1 VPAGWDTRVAGPGAA
16 GRSPYSEWV
25 RRPDGCRWAAL
36 LASVVLLG
44 GCGQTSNV
52 FGGSPS
58 PTPYGPSSASPAG
71 SAGPSDSAGPTGAAG
86 STMIST
92 AEPGATTTCEYVQ
105 TGVAAR
111 PVQLPSTTSVPT
123 SGSVT
128 YVVTMTNGVVRL
140 TLDRTRA
147 PCTVHSF
154 ESLADQGFFTAT
166 RCPRLVD
173 KTFFI
178 LQCGDPSGT
187 GKGGPGYTF
196 ASETDGTESYTKGVV
211 AMANSG
217 PNLNG
222 SQFFLVWD
230 DSTSLDRDGSF
241 TIFGTMDAASIA
253 VVASM
258 AAEGQDGKD
267 PRGGG
272 RPNNPCEII
281 RVSRG

>member
-1 VPAGWDTRVAGPGAA
+1 VAGSYLRGA
-16 GRSPYSEWV
+16 GLV
-25 RRPDGCRWAAL
+25 AAILL
-36 LASVVLLG
+36 LA
-44 GCGQTSNV
+44 GCGQIPPPAGPSSTPQPSNPSS
-52 FGGSPS
+52 SPS
-58 PTPYGPSSASPAG
+58 PTASG
-71 SAGPSDSAGPTGAAG
+71 SR
-86 STMIST
+86 STD
-92 AEPGATTTCEYVQ
+92 PGATTTCEYVQ

-111 PVQLPSTTSVPT
+111 PVRLPSETAVPT
-123 SGSVT
+123 SGTVT
-128 YVVTMTNGVVRL
+128 YVLAMTNGNVRL
-140 TLDRTRA
+140 TLDRVRA

-154 ESLADQGFFTAT
+154 ESLADQGFYTAT

-173 KTFFI
+173 KAFFI

-196 ASETDGTESYTKGVV
+196 ASEVDGTESYTKGVV

-230 DSTSLDRDGSF
+230 DSTSLDSNRSY
-241 TIFGTMDAASIA
+241 TIFGTMDPASRD

-258 AAEGQDGKD
+258 ASEGQDGKD

-281 RVSRG
+281 RVTRA

>member
-1 VPAGWDTRVAGPGAA
+1 VRC
-16 GRSPYSEWV
+16 V
-25 RRPDGCRWAAL
+25 RRPYGCRWLIVLAAVLL
-36 LASVVLLG
+36 LA
-44 GCGQTSNV
+44 GCGGNPNV
-52 FGGSPS
+52 FGSSPA
-58 PTPYGPSSASPAG
+58 PTPSLAGSASPTG
-71 SAGPSDSAGPTGAAG
+71 SGIPSASPSVSASSGL
-86 STMIST
+86 T
-92 AEPGATTTCEYVQ
+92 ASGTSDPGATTNCEYVQ

-111 PVQLPSTTSVPT
+111 PVQLPSATGVPT
-123 SGSVT
+123 SGIVT
-128 YVVTMTNGVVRL
+128 YVLTMTNGSVRL
-140 TLDRTRA
+140 RLDRTRA

-154 ESLADQGFFTAT
+154 ESLADQGFFTGT

-178 LQCGDPSGT
+178 LQCGDPTGT
-187 GKGGPGYTF
+187 GTGGPGYAF

-217 PNLNG
+217 RNLNG

-230 DSTSLDRDGSF
+230 DSTSLDREAGY

-258 AAEGQDGKD
+258 AAEGEDGSD

-272 RPNNPCEII
+272 RPNNPCQIVTVA
-281 RVSRG
+281 RS

>member
-1 VPAGWDTRVAGPGAA
+1 
-16 GRSPYSEWV
+16 
-25 RRPDGCRWAAL
+25 
-36 LASVVLLG
+36 
-44 GCGQTSNV
+44 
-52 FGGSPS
+52 
-58 PTPYGPSSASPAG
+58 
-71 SAGPSDSAGPTGAAG
+71 
-86 STMIST
+86 
-92 AEPGATTTCEYVQ
+92 
-105 TGVAAR
+105 VAAR
-111 PVQLPSTTSVPT
+111 PVRLPSQTDVPT
-123 SGSVT
+123 TGTVT
-128 YVVTMTNGVVRL
+128 YVLAMTNGNVRL
-140 TLDRTRA
+140 RLDRVRA

-154 ESLADQGFFTAT
+154 ESLADQGFYTAT

-196 ASETDGTESYTKGVV
+196 ASEIDGTESYKRGVV

-230 DSTSLDRDGSF
+230 DSTSLDDNRSY
-241 TIFGTMDAASIA
+241 TIFGTMDAASRD

-258 AAEGQDGKD
+258 ASEGEDGSD

-272 RPNNPCEII
+272 RPNNPCEIVKVT
-281 RVSRG
+281 REAS

>member
-1 VPAGWDTRVAGPGAA
+1 VAGSYLRRAGIVAA
-16 GRSPYSEWV
+16 I
-25 RRPDGCRWAAL
+25 L
-36 LASVVLLG
+36 LVA
-44 GCGQTSNV
+44 GCGQI
-52 FGGSPS
+52 P
-58 PTPYGPSSASPAG
+58 PPAGPSSTAQPSSVPASP
-71 SAGPSDSAGPTGAAG
+71 SSTSPS
-86 STMIST
+86 ST
-92 AEPGATTTCEYVQ
+92 ASRRSTDPGATTTCEYVQ

-111 PVQLPSTTSVPT
+111 PVKLPSQTAVPT
-123 SGSVT
+123 TGTVT
-128 YVVTMTNGVVRL
+128 YVLAMTNGNVRL
-140 TLDRTRA
+140 RLDRVRA

-154 ESLADQGFFTAT
+154 ESLADQGFYAAT

-196 ASETDGTESYTKGVV
+196 ASEIDGTESYKKGVV

-230 DSTSLDRDGSF
+230 DSTSLDDNRSY
-241 TIFGTMDAASIA
+241 TIFGTMDAASRD

-258 AAEGQDGKD
+258 ASEGEDGSD

-281 RVSRG
+281 KVTREPS

>member
-1 VPAGWDTRVAGPGAA
+1 M
-16 GRSPYSEWV
+16 RSA
-25 RRPDGCRWAAL
+25 D
-36 LASVVLLG
+36 
-44 GCGQTSNV
+44 
-52 FGGSPS
+52 
-58 PTPYGPSSASPAG
+58 
-71 SAGPSDSAGPTGAAG
+71 
-86 STMIST
+86 
-92 AEPGATTTCEYVQ
+92 PGATTTCEYVQ
-105 TGVAAR
+105 TGLAAR
-111 PVQLPSTTSVPT
+111 PVRLPSETAVPT
-123 SGSVT
+123 SGTVT
-128 YVVTMTNGVVRL
+128 YVLAMTNGNVRL
-140 TLDRTRA
+140 TLDRVRA

-154 ESLADQGFFTAT
+154 SSLADQGFFTAT

-178 LQCGDPSGT
+178 LQCGDPSGS

-196 ASETDGTESYTKGVV
+196 ASEIDGTESYTKGVV

-230 DSTSLDRDGSF
+230 DSTSLNSNRSY
-241 TIFGTMDAASIA
+241 TIFGTMDAASRD

-258 AAEGQDGKD
+258 AGEGEDGTD

-281 RVSRG
+281 KVTRS

>member
-1 VPAGWDTRVAGPGAA
+1 VAGTPLRLAGLAA
-16 GRSPYSEWV
+16 AV
-25 RRPDGCRWAAL
+25 LL
-36 LASVVLLG
+36 LA
-44 GCGQTSNV
+44 GCGQVLPPNGPTSTPQPSSTSTS
-52 FGGSPS
+52 GTGSPS
-58 PTPYGPSSASPAG
+58 PSGTPS
-71 SAGPSDSAGPTGAAG
+71 
-86 STMIST
+86 

-111 PVQLPSTTSVPT
+111 PVRLPSETDVPT
-123 SGSVT
+123 TGTVT
-128 YVVTMTNGVVRL
+128 YVLAMTNGPVRL
-140 TLDRTRA
+140 TLDRVRA

-178 LQCGDPSGT
+178 LQCGDPSGS
-187 GKGGPGYTF
+187 GSGGPGYTF
-196 ASETDGTESYTKGVV
+196 ASEVDGTESYTKGVL

-230 DSTSLDRDGSF
+230 DSTSLNKNPIY
-241 TIFGTMDAASIA
+241 TIFGRMDAASRD

-258 AAEGQDGKD
+258 ASEGQDGTN

-272 RPNNPCEII
+272 RPNNPCEILKVT
-281 RVSRG
+281 RVN

>member
-1 VPAGWDTRVAGPGAA
+1 
-16 GRSPYSEWV
+16 
-25 RRPDGCRWAAL
+25 
-36 LASVVLLG
+36 
-44 GCGQTSNV
+44 
-52 FGGSPS
+52 
-58 PTPYGPSSASPAG
+58 
-71 SAGPSDSAGPTGAAG
+71 
-86 STMIST
+86 
-92 AEPGATTTCEYVQ
+92 VQ

-111 PVQLPSTTSVPT
+111 PVRLPSETAVPT
-123 SGSVT
+123 SGTVT
-128 YVVTMTNGVVRL
+128 YVLAMTGGNVRL
-140 TLDRTRA
+140 TLDRVRA

-154 ESLADQGFFTAT
+154 ESLADQGFYTST

-173 KTFFI
+173 KAFFI

-196 ASETDGTESYTKGVV
+196 ASEIDGTESYTKGAV

-230 DSTSLDRDGSF
+230 DSTSLNSNRIY
-241 TIFGTMDAASIA
+241 TIFGTMDAASRD

-258 AAEGQDGKD
+258 AGEGEDGSD

-281 RVSRG
+281 KVTRS

>member
-1 VPAGWDTRVAGPGAA
+1 
-16 GRSPYSEWV
+16 
-25 RRPDGCRWAAL
+25 
-36 LASVVLLG
+36 
-44 GCGQTSNV
+44 
-52 FGGSPS
+52 
-58 PTPYGPSSASPAG
+58 
-71 SAGPSDSAGPTGAAG
+71 
-86 STMIST
+86 
-92 AEPGATTTCEYVQ
+92 VQ
-105 TGVAAR
+105 TGVPAR
-111 PVQLPSTTSVPT
+111 PVRLPSERDVPT
-123 SGSVT
+123 SGTVT
-128 YVVTMTNGVVRL
+128 YVLAMTNGEVRL
-140 TLDRTRA
+140 TLNRVRA

-173 KTFFI
+173 KTVFI

-196 ASETDGTESYTKGVV
+196 ASEIDGTESYTKGVV

-230 DSTSLDRDGSF
+230 DSISLDSNRTY
-241 TIFGTMDAASIA
+241 TIFGTMDASSRD

-258 AAEGQDGKD
+258 AAEGQDGSD

-272 RPNNPCEII
+272 RPNNPSEIK
-281 RVSRG
+281 RVTREPS